1 MKSKIN
7 IVDEKLKQ
15 ATQQTPSTQLSKK
28 NRIKYMISKEF
39 IFLFFVFKE

>member
-7 IVDEKLKQ
+7 IVDEKLKE

-28 NRIKYMISKEF
+28 RIYPF
-39 IFLFFVFKE
+39 IIFVFKE